1 MPRPPALAAPVP
13 ESRIL
18 PSHRVPSFLSYLLR
32 QVCLGIM
39 AEVLAPADLRPVEY
53 ATLTTLDAEPGI
65 DQRRLAARVA
75 IDKMSASQLI
85 ERLEERGL
93 IDRHI
98 DPADRRARLLQL
110 TPKGLALRR
119 RLQPAALAAQ
129 DRILAPLRPEERPA
143 ADRPDRPRGRG
154 APALRPARQRPAR
167 AAQERDACAVSSIEG
182 AQSWMP
188 DLAA

>member
-1 MPRPPALAAPVP
+1 MPIPPAFAAPVP
-13 ESRIL
+13 ESRI
-18 PSHRVPSFLSYLLR
+18 PPTHRVPSFLSYLLR

-65 DQRRLAARVA
+65 DQRHLAARVA
-75 IDKMSASQLI
+75 IDKMSAGQLI

-129 DRILAPLRPEERPA
+129 DRILAPLQPEERPVLIDLIA
-143 ADRPDRPRGRG
+143 RVVEGHHVYARPGNGRRGPRKSGSH
-154 APALRPARQRPAR
+154 PT
-167 AAQERDACAVSSIEG
+167 
-182 AQSWMP
+182 
-188 DLAA
+188 

>member
-1 MPRPPALAAPVP
+1 MSKSPTLADPVP

-65 DQRRLAARVA
+65 DQRELAARIA
-75 IDKMSASQLI
+75 CDKMSTSQLV

-110 TPKGLALRR
+110 T
-119 RLQPAALAAQ
+119 ALAAQ
-129 DRILAPLRPEERPA
+129 DRILAPLRPEERPVLIDLIA
-143 ADRPDRPRGRG
+143 RVVEGHQLYARPGNGRRAPRRSA
-154 APALRPARQRPAR
+154 APAPQA
-167 AAQERDACAVSSIEG
+167 
-182 AQSWMP
+182 
-188 DLAA
+188 

>member
-1 MPRPPALAAPVP
+1 MPKPPALAAPVP

-65 DQRRLAARVA
+65 DQRELAARIA
-75 IDKMSASQLI
+75 CDKMSTSQLV

-93 IDRHI
+93 INRHV
-98 DPADRRARLLQL
+98 DPTDRRARLLQL

-119 RLQPAALAAQ
+119 HLQPAALAAQ
-129 DRILAPLRPEERPA
+129 DRILAPLRPEERPVLIDLIARVVEGHQVYARPGNGRRGPRKSA
-143 ADRPDRPRGRG
+143 APTPQ
-154 APALRPARQRPAR
+154 A
-167 AAQERDACAVSSIEG
+167 
-182 AQSWMP
+182 
-188 DLAA
+188 

>member
-1 MPRPPALAAPVP
+1 MSKVPAHPDPPVP

-39 AEVLAPADLRPVEY
+39 AEVLAPADLRPAEY
-53 ATLTTLDAEPGI
+53 AALTTLDSEPGI
-65 DQRRLAARVA
+65 DQRRRAARVA

-85 ERLEERGL
+85 ERLQERGL
-93 IDRHI
+93 VTRHV

-129 DRILAPLRPEERPA
+129 DRILAPLRPEERPVLIDLIA
-143 ADRPDRPRGRG
+143 RVVEGHRVYARPGNGRRGPRTS
-154 APALRPARQRPAR
+154 ASPPP
-167 AAQERDACAVSSIEG
+167 
-182 AQSWMP
+182 
-188 DLAA
+188 